1 MLSPCRGK
9 CQHLLTKGVKLGTVD
24 IWFVNLGIKITDL
37 QKSFS
42 IGNFSIAYYGM
53 ILGSGV
59 LFGLLVATII
69 AKKNGENPEVYLDLA
84 IYGTIFG
91 IICARTYYVAF
102 SWDYYRNNLLEIFN
116 LRGGGIAMYGSAIG
130 AVLTVVVYSRIK
142 KLNFGQL
149 CDTASCGLITGQIV
163 GRWGNFVNCEAFG
176 GYTDNLLA
184 MRLNVDKVH
193 SYMISQE
200 LADKMITVDGVNYI
214 QVHPTF
220 LYESLWNLGVLIIMI
235 LFTKH
240 KKWNGEVFCLYL
252 IGYGIGRFWIES
264 LRTDQLQIGDT
275 GIAIS
280 QVVAL
285 VTAAAGALLII
296 YNRRKKAA
304 AKAAPAEGN
313 EKE

>member
-1 MLSPCRGK
+1 M
-9 CQHLLTKGVKLGTVD
+9 GTVD

-42 IGNFSIAYYGM
+42 IGNFSIAYYGL

-59 LFGLLVATII
+59 LFGLIMATII

-102 SWDYYRNNLLEIFN
+102 SWDYYKNNLLEIFN

-176 GYTDNLLA
+176 GYTENLLA
-184 MRLNVDKVH
+184 MRLNVEKVH

-220 LYESLWNLGVLIIMI
+220 LYESLWNLGILIIML

-252 IGYGIGRFWIES
+252 IGYGIGRFWIEG

-285 VTAAAGALLII
+285 VTAAVGALLII

-304 AKAAPAEGN
+304 AGASESSEQETAE
-313 EKE
+313 K

>member
-1 MLSPCRGK
+1 M
-9 CQHLLTKGVKLGTVD
+9 GTVD

-42 IGNFSIAYYGM
+42 IGNFSIAYYGL

-59 LFGLLVATII
+59 LFGLIMATII
-69 AKKNGENPEVYLDLA
+69 AKKNGENPEIYLDLA

-102 SWDYYRNNLLEIFN
+102 SWDYYKNNLLEIFN

-176 GYTDNLLA
+176 GYTENLLA
-184 MRLNVDKVH
+184 MRLNVEKVH

-220 LYESLWNLGVLIIMI
+220 LYESLWNLGILIIML

-252 IGYGIGRFWIES
+252 IGYGIGRFWIEG

-285 VTAAAGALLII
+285 VTAAVGALLII

-304 AKAAPAEGN
+304 AGASESSEQEAA
-313 EKE
+313 EK

>member
-1 MLSPCRGK
+1 M
-9 CQHLLTKGVKLGTVD
+9 GTVD
-24 IWFVNLGIKITDL
+24 IWFVNLGIKITDI

-42 IGNFSIAYYGM
+42 IGNFSIAYYGL

-59 LFGLLVATII
+59 LFGLIMATII

-102 SWDYYRNNLLEIFN
+102 SWDYYKNNLLEIFN

-176 GYTDNLLA
+176 GYTENLLA
-184 MRLNVDKVH
+184 MRLNVEKVH

-220 LYESLWNLGVLIIMI
+220 LYESLWNLGILIIML

-252 IGYGIGRFWIES
+252 IGYGIGRFWIEG

-285 VTAAAGALLII
+285 VTAAVGALLII

-304 AKAAPAEGN
+304 AGASESSEQETAE
-313 EKE
+313 K

>member
-1 MLSPCRGK
+1 M
-9 CQHLLTKGVKLGTVD
+9 GTVD

-42 IGNFSIAYYGM
+42 IGNFSIAYYGL

-59 LFGLLVATII
+59 LFGLIMATII

-102 SWDYYRNNLLEIFN
+102 SWDYYKNNLLEIFN

-176 GYTDNLLA
+176 GYTENLLA
-184 MRLNVDKVH
+184 MRLNVEKVH

-200 LADKMITVDGVNYI
+200 LADKIITVDGVNYI

-220 LYESLWNLGVLIIMI
+220 LYESLWNLGILIIML

-252 IGYGIGRFWIES
+252 IGYGIGRFWIEG

-285 VTAAAGALLII
+285 VTAAVGALLII

-304 AKAAPAEGN
+304 AGASESSEQEAA
-313 EKE
+313 EK

>member
-1 MLSPCRGK
+1 M
-9 CQHLLTKGVKLGTVD
+9 GTVD

-42 IGNFSIAYYGM
+42 IGNFSIAYYGL

-59 LFGLLVATII
+59 LFGLIMATII
-69 AKKNGENPEVYLDLA
+69 AKRNGENPEVYLDLA

-102 SWDYYRNNLLEIFN
+102 SWDYYKNNLLEIFN

-176 GYTDNLLA
+176 GYTENLLA
-184 MRLNVDKVH
+184 MRLNVEKVH

-220 LYESLWNLGVLIIMI
+220 LYESLWNLGILIIML

-252 IGYGIGRFWIES
+252 IGYGIGRFWIEG

-285 VTAAAGALLII
+285 VTAAVGALLII

-304 AKAAPAEGN
+304 AGASESSEQEAA
-313 EKE
+313 EK

>member
-1 MLSPCRGK
+1 M
-9 CQHLLTKGVKLGTVD
+9 GTVD

-91 IICARTYYVAF
+91 ILCARTYYVAF

-200 LADKMITVDGVNYI
+200 LADKMITVDGVKYI

-252 IGYGIGRFWIES
+252 IGYGIGRFWIEG
-264 LRTDQLQIGDT
+264 LRTEQLQIGDT

-285 VTAAAGALLII
+285 VTAAVGALLIV

-304 AKAAPAEGN
+304 AKAASAEGN

>member
-1 MLSPCRGK
+1 M
-9 CQHLLTKGVKLGTVD
+9 GTVD
-24 IWFVNLGIKITDL
+24 IWFVNLGIRITDL

-42 IGNFSIAYYGM
+42 IGDFSIAYYGL

-59 LFGLLVATII
+59 LFGLLVATIM
-69 AKKNGENPEVYLDLA
+69 AKKNGENPEIYLDLA

-200 LADKMITVDGVNYI
+200 LADKMITVNGVNYI

-285 VTAAAGALLII
+285 VTAAVGAFLIV

-304 AKAAPAEGN
+304 AKTAAAVEGN
-313 EKE
+313 EKENSEE

>member
-1 MLSPCRGK
+1 M
-9 CQHLLTKGVKLGTVD
+9 GTVV
-24 IWFVNLGIKITDL
+24 IWFVNLGIRIADL

-42 IGNFSIAYYGM
+42 IGDFSIAYYGL

-59 LFGLLVATII
+59 LFGLLVATIM
-69 AKKNGENPEVYLDLA
+69 AKKNGENPEIYLDLA

-200 LADKMITVDGVNYI
+200 LADKMITVNGVNYI

-285 VTAAAGALLII
+285 VTAAVGAFLIV

-304 AKAAPAEGN
+304 AKTAAAVEGN
-313 EKE
+313 EKENSEE

>member
-1 MLSPCRGK
+1 M
-9 CQHLLTKGVKLGTVD
+9 GTVD

-42 IGNFSIAYYGM
+42 IGNFSIAYYGL

-59 LFGLLVATII
+59 LFGLIMATII

-102 SWDYYRNNLLEIFN
+102 SWDYYKNNLLEIFN

-176 GYTDNLLA
+176 GYTENLLA
-184 MRLNVDKVH
+184 MRLNVEKVH

-220 LYESLWNLGVLIIMI
+220 LYESLWNLGILIIML

-240 KKWNGEVFCLYL
+240 KKWNGEVFCMYL
-252 IGYGIGRFWIES
+252 IGYGIGRFWIEG

-285 VTAAAGALLII
+285 VTAAVGTLLII

-304 AKAAPAEGN
+304 AGASGSSEQETAE
-313 EKE
+313 K

>member
-1 MLSPCRGK
+1 M
-9 CQHLLTKGVKLGTVD
+9 GTVD

-42 IGNFSIAYYGM
+42 IGNFSIAYYGL

-59 LFGLLVATII
+59 LFGLIMATII
-69 AKKNGENPEVYLDLA
+69 AKRNGENPEVYLDLA

-102 SWDYYRNNLLEIFN
+102 SWDYYKNNLLEIFN

-176 GYTDNLLA
+176 GYTENLLA
-184 MRLNVDKVH
+184 MRLNVEKVH

-220 LYESLWNLGVLIIMI
+220 LYESLWNLGILIIML

-252 IGYGIGRFWIES
+252 IGYGIGRFWIEG

-285 VTAAAGALLII
+285 VTAAVGALLII

-304 AKAAPAEGN
+304 AGASESSEQETAE
-313 EKE
+313 K

>member
-1 MLSPCRGK
+1 M
-9 CQHLLTKGVKLGTVD
+9 GTVD
-24 IWFVNLGIKITDL
+24 IWFVNLGIRITDL

-42 IGNFSIAYYGM
+42 IGDFSIAYYGL

-59 LFGLLVATII
+59 LFGLLVATIM
-69 AKKNGENPEVYLDLA
+69 AKKNGENPEIYLDLA

-102 SWDYYRNNLLEIFN
+102 SWDYYRNNLPEIFN

-285 VTAAAGALLII
+285 VTAAVGAFLIV

-304 AKAAPAEGN
+304 AKTAAAVEGN
-313 EKE
+313 EKENSEE

>member
-1 MLSPCRGK
+1 M
-9 CQHLLTKGVKLGTVD
+9 GTVD

-42 IGNFSIAYYGM
+42 IGNFSIAYYGL

-59 LFGLLVATII
+59 LFGLIMATII

-102 SWDYYRNNLLEIFN
+102 SWDYYKNNLLEIFN

-176 GYTDNLLA
+176 GYTENLLA
-184 MRLNVDKVH
+184 MRLNVEKVH

-220 LYESLWNLGVLIIMI
+220 LYESLWNLGILIIML

-252 IGYGIGRFWIES
+252 IGYGIGRFWIEG

-285 VTAAAGALLII
+285 VTAAVGTLLII

-304 AKAAPAEGN
+304 AGASGSSEQETAE
-313 EKE
+313 K

>member
-1 MLSPCRGK
+1 M
-9 CQHLLTKGVKLGTVD
+9 GTVD

-91 IICARTYYVAF
+91 ILCARTYYVAF

-200 LADKMITVDGVNYI
+200 LADKMITVDGVKYI

-252 IGYGIGRFWIES
+252 IGYGIGRFWIEG

-285 VTAAAGALLII
+285 VTAAVGALLIV

-304 AKAAPAEGN
+304 AKAASAEGN